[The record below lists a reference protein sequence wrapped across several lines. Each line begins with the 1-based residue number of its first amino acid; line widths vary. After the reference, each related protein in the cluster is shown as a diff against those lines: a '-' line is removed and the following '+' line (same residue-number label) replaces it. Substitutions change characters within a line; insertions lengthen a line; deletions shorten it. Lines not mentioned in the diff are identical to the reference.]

1 MNSFEKGEAERDGQ
15 IERPR
20 APHAA
25 LPIRWL
31 VRGLEVV
38 VVILMAI
45 IVAVVMTEVALRWF
59 AAGASLIIT
68 DELTRYLMIWTAMLA
83 AALVVYEDG
92 HVRISLLPNAMPRWA
107 RMVLRICSQLVVLF
121 FLGVLIV
128 VSLMI
133 LPETM
138 SQMTIAL
145 GVSVAWFTAALP
157 VSAAIMAILIFYDI
171 ICTIRRYR
179 DG

>member
-1 MNSFEKGEAERDGQ
+1 MNSSEKSDAERNGKTEQ
-15 IERPR
+15 SCV
-20 APHAA
+20 PHA
-25 LPIRWL
+25 PVSIRWL

-45 IVAVVMTEVALRWF
+45 IVAVVMTEVALRWL

-83 AALVVYEDG
+83 AALVVHEDG
-92 HVRISLLPNAMPRWA
+92 HVRINLLPNAMPRWA
-107 RMVLRICSQLVVLF
+107 RLVLRICSQMVALF

-133 LPETM
+133 LPETT

-157 VSAAIMAILIFYDI
+157 VGASMMAILIFYDI
-171 ICTIRRYR
+171 VCTIRRYS